1 MCHFDLVQPSMM
13 DVTINEMDE
22 LIAREKRIAAM
33 EVHSEAW
40 ADGTMEGI
48 DAAILA
54 DAAIATALEE
64 TIRDQ
69 GEDAALALVETLR
82 DRILCGEFTPDRTV
96 Q

>member
-1 MCHFDLVQPSMM
+1 MN
-13 DVTINEMDE
+13 VTMNEMDE
-22 LIAREKRIAAM
+22 IIAREKRMAAM
-33 EVHSEAW
+33 EFHSEAW

-48 DAAILA
+48 ESTILA

-64 TIRDQ
+64 TIREQ

-82 DRILCGEFTPDRTV
+82 ERILCGEFTPDRSL

>member
-1 MCHFDLVQPSMM
+1 M

>member
-1 MCHFDLVQPSMM
+1 ME
-13 DVTINEMDE
+13 VTVNEMDE
-22 LIAREKRIAAM
+22 IIAREKRMAAM

-40 ADGTMEGI
+40 ADGAMEGI
-48 DAAILA
+48 ESTILA

-69 GEDAALALVETLR
+69 GEEAALALVETLR
-82 DRILCGEFTPDRTV
+82 ERILCGEFTPNRSV